1 MLDIV
6 QPLSLN
12 YDIRIMG
19 VTKRTSFGAKENR
32 LADLAKALGHP
43 ARIAILERGE
53 RLPPAIPNLLDELNI
68 RGWLH
73 QLSTVSMAA
82 NIRHSEKTDV

>member
-1 MLDIV
+1 M
-6 QPLSLN
+6 
-12 YDIRIMG
+12 R
-19 VTKRTSFGAKENR
+19 
-32 LADLAKALGHP
+32 ADDPAGHP
-43 ARIAILERGE
+43 VHPLLVSPHQRGIG
-53 RLPPAIPNLLDELNI
+53 LPPAIPNLLDELNI